1 MFNYSIMTAVSTGL
15 ILLSTNTFSTVSAQE
30 DRSKVS
36 VGYTFAT
43 VDDAD
48 LGLITLRYNYSF
60 NEYFAVEG
68 DVGFGVADGD
78 LDFGDEFDGAFVPI
92 ASETSADFGGGLF
105 AVGQYPLDYKG
116 SNVFVRAG
124 YQFSSIES
132 EADDFDINVDVDA
145 DGFAL
150 GIGGNYFFTPQHGI
164 RLDYTYYNA
173 EIDFEDFEFSG
184 NDAVPVGVMGGEEE
198 VDVDQFSIA
207 YVFQF

>member
-1 MFNYSIMTAVSTGL
+1 MSKYFKLAAVSTSFIMVG
-15 ILLSTNTFSTVSAQE
+15 VSALPSSHAQQ

-48 LGLITLRYNYSF
+48 LGLITARYNYSF
-60 NEYFAVEG
+60 TDYFAVEG
-68 DVGFGVADGD
+68 DIGIGVTDGD
-78 LDFGDEFDGAFVPI
+78 LDFGDEFDGMFVPI
-92 ASETSADFGGGLF
+92 ASETSADFGAGLF

-132 EADDFDINVDVDA
+132 EADDLDLSVDVDA

-150 GIGGNYFFTPQHGI
+150 GVGGNYFFTPRHGV
-164 RLDYTYYNA
+164 RLDYTYYSA

-184 NDAVPVGVMGGEEE
+184 TGAPPITIMGGEEE

>member
-1 MFNYSIMTAVSTGL
+1 MPNYSKLTAVSTGAIFL
-15 ILLSTNTFSTVSAQE
+15 GASILQPAWAQE
-30 DRSKVS
+30 NRSKVS
-36 VGYTFAT
+36 IGYTFAT

-48 LGLITLRYNYSF
+48 LGLITARYNYSF
-60 NEYFAVEG
+60 TDYFALEG
-68 DVGFGVADGD
+68 DVGFGVTDGD

-132 EADDFDINVDVDA
+132 EADDLDLNVDVDA

-150 GIGGNYFFTPQHGI
+150 GIGGNYFFTPRHGI

-184 NDAVPVGVMGGEEE
+184 SDAVPITVMGGEEE